1 MYNFDVMENGK
12 FILRRQFDVS
22 GRRGCP
28 NCLLCSRNPRIV
40 NVLLQRMDGKVTFTH
55 IQFCCCRIKAYKETI
70 VLHTDE
76 TFVNS
81 LGISSVNSS
90 RTLQT

>member
-55 IQFCCCRIKAYKETI
+55 I
-70 VLHTDE
+70 
-76 TFVNS
+76 
-81 LGISSVNSS
+81 SSVAVAL
-90 RTLQT
+90 RHTRKQ